1 MAQSRIITD
10 GKATDWGLRIR
21 FKNPD
26 GAVIEEPVAAR
37 DLYGEPMRL
46 SAELASLGMD
56 INNSAP
62 AKSALATYLGSVKV
76 KDRALIATRTG
87 WATVHGKPVFVL
99 PNQTIGAGSE
109 RVVLAGDG
117 RTVVYAQ
124 AGTLDEWKE
133 HIGNPAGPHLL
144 LQFGIAAPF
153 AATLLQMSGGE
164 SGGFHLHEFSTKGK
178 TTVQQVAASAWGSGA
193 LTRRL
198 YSPVAG
204 DRE

>member
-1 MAQSRIITD
+1 MTPAGLFRGRMFVCGPFEVVAQSRVITD

-26 GAVIEEPVAAR
+26 GAVIEEPIAAR
-37 DLYGEPMRL
+37 NLYGEPMRL

-56 INNSAP
+56 INNTAA

-117 RTVVYAQ
+117 RTVVYGQ
-124 AGTLDEWKE
+124 AGTLDEWKQ
-133 HIGNPAGPHLL
+133 HIGNPAGAHLL
-144 LQFGIAAPF
+144 LQFAIAAR
-153 AATLLQMSGGE
+153 LRS
-164 SGGFHLHEFSTKGK
+164 H
-178 TTVQQVAASAWGSGA
+178 A
-193 LTRRL
+193 LTDERRRERRL
-198 YSPVAG
+198 SPA
-204 DRE
+204 